1 MTVTH
6 MLPDDQLVLTQFPR
20 KFSTNSGE
28 VSGASENPKILSRFF
43 VRSFT
48 VKIKVFNITA
58 RVHKENIYAGN

>member
-1 MTVTH
+1 

-20 KFSTNSGE
+20 KFSKNSE

-43 VRSFT
+43 VHSFT